1 LHTSRFDDSDAGVSI
16 LAVKGVAMRTFC
28 HKHESKISGVL
39 SCFDRMLFRGYL
51 PLMSGAAMAQFL
63 MSEKVQC
70 DNLKTFLTDNAERV
84 KDHAQAMA
92 ASAGRPYSYLASA
105 GMKMERHARGLAERD
120 GVDEGLVCIFSK
132 LEPCKS
138 FSFKYHKTYPF
149 VNSAKRKCLHI
160 YYYFMDREFGLVH
173 VQIQTWFPLRMQ
185 VFVNGHDWLARK
197 LDAAR
202 IKYTQCDNVF
212 VQVEDVQRA
221 QRHSDRMSSLDWPSV
236 LNRYARRVNPLM
248 GSLITDMQYYWVTA
262 QCEYSTDV
270 LFRSASS
277 LKELYPRL
285 ISHSSLC
292 FGAKEVMSFLGK
304 KLVGQFRGELVSDT
318 TDRCKH
324 RLPGVRIKHRV
335 KMNWIKMYDK
345 AGSVLRVE
353 TVINDPEA
361 FKVRRQVRRGRKQV
375 TQWVPMRKGV
385 ANLFRYREISMA
397 ANCRYLDALA
407 VVDDP
412 TPAIRDLDKITE
424 RKRTANGKSVRA
436 FNPLA
441 REERQVFE
449 ALSCGEHHIRGFTN
463 RDIRQKLTELN
474 ALGARTHTREQLSA
488 KVSRLFHRL
497 HLYGLIAKVPRS
509 RRWRLSNKGLRVL
522 SSAIRLREQI
532 FPDLYASAYA

>member
-1 LHTSRFDDSDAGVSI
+1 
-16 LAVKGVAMRTFC
+16 
-28 HKHESKISGVL
+28 
-39 SCFDRMLFRGYL
+39 
-51 PLMSGAAMAQFL
+51 
-63 MSEKVQC
+63 
-70 DNLKTFLTDNAERV
+70 
-84 KDHAQAMA
+84 
-92 ASAGRPYSYLASA
+92 
-105 GMKMERHARGLAERD
+105 
-120 GVDEGLVCIFSK
+120 
-132 LEPCKS
+132 
-138 FSFKYHKTYPF
+138 
-149 VNSAKRKCLHI
+149 
-160 YYYFMDREFGLVH
+160 
-173 VQIQTWFPLRMQ
+173 
-185 VFVNGHDWLARK
+185 
-197 LDAAR
+197 
-202 IKYTQCDNVF
+202 
-212 VQVEDVQRA
+212 
-221 QRHSDRMSSLDWPSV
+221 
-236 LNRYARRVNPLM
+236 M

-270 LFRSASS
+270 MFNSASS

-304 KLVGQFRGELVSDT
+304 KLVGQFRGELLSDT
-318 TDRCKH
+318 TDRCKR

-353 TVINDPEA
+353 MVINDPEA
-361 FKVRRQVRRGRKQV
+361 FKVRKQVRRDGNQV

-385 ANLFRYREISMA
+385 ANLFRYRDVSMA
-397 ANCRYLDALA
+397 ANRRYLDALA

-449 ALSCGEHHIRGFTN
+449 ALSAGEHHIRGFTN
-463 RDIRQKLTELN
+463 RDIRHKLTELN
-474 ALGARTHTREQLSA
+474 ALGARTHTSEQLSA

-532 FPDLYASAYA
+532 FPDVYASAYA